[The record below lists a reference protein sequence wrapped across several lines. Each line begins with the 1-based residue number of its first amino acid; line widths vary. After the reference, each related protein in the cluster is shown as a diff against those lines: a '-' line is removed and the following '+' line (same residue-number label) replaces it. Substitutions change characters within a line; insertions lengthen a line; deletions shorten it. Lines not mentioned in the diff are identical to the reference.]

1 MTGEPYHEFPVG
13 DAHWGITEHLHDR
26 AWEFMDL
33 AYASGF
39 EVPNLAQLME
49 IVDQQVENVMG
60 MSETLY
66 VRYRKWERG
75 QGDH

>member
-1 MTGEPYHEFPVG
+1 
-13 DAHWGITEHLHDR
+13 
-26 AWEFMDL
+26 MDL